1 MPSWLTVMIGSVLTG
16 AAAAI
21 PVVAPAIGEPWTS
34 LAAGLIA
41 LAGQAYHLYQPP
53 PNSKPSLR

>member
-1 MPSWLTVMIGSVLTG
+1 MIGSVLTG